1 MKVRLTAYTDRTFKF
16 IIKPPETTW
25 FLKRITGIEKF
36 SPMPGVVNY
45 GYVEVQSLYEVAKI
59 KKFLDPDMK
68 NVDMEQ
74 IMDV

>member
-1 MKVRLTAYTDRTFKF
+1 
-16 IIKPPETTW
+16 
-25 FLKRITGIEKF
+25 
-36 SPMPGVVNY
+36 MPGVVNY